1 MSRRDLGSGVSPN
14 GITTAGW
21 FTQWLEER
29 VNDGKFGSAVEY
41 NYRSIIRNHLT
52 PAFGSVH
59 LQDLRVAD
67 IRDLKTRLPQSL
79 QPGTTKKIL
88 GLIHH
93 ALQSAVK
100 QELLATNP
108 ASAVPMPSPK
118 HGKRN
123 AGRSMGARARNCSG
137 SRTNTPYDMPI
148 RLALATGAR
157 LAEVLGATWGAI
169 DVERGTFH
177 VIKTLKIEK
186 REFRMAPRR
195 RTARAARSNSPVRLC
210 NCCLII
216 ATSRTLRGS
225 TSARGGRIT
234 ISCSPLSAVGTGTA

>member
-1 MSRRDLGSGVSPN
+1 MSPN

-29 VNDGKFGSAVEY
+29 VSDGKFGSAVEY

-59 LQDLRVAD
+59 LRDLRVAD

-79 QPGTTKKIL
+79 QPGTTRKIL

-93 ALQSAVK
+93 ALQSAVE

-108 ASAVPMPSPK
+108 ASAESAELLRVA
-118 HGKRN
+118 N
-123 AGRSMGARARNCSG
+123 D
-137 SRTNTPYDMPI
+137 TPYDMPI
-148 RLALATGAR
+148 RFALATGAR
-157 LAEVLGATWGAI
+157 QAEVLGATWGVI

-195 RTARAARSNSPVRLC
+195 RNARAARSNSPVRLC

>member
-1 MSRRDLGSGVSPN
+1 MSPN

-29 VNDGKFGSAVEY
+29 VGDGKFGSAVEY

-79 QPGTTKKIL
+79 QPGTTRKTL

-93 ALQSAVK
+93 ALQSAVE

-118 HGKRN
+118 HGEKER
-123 AGRSMGARARNCSG
+123 RALNGGESVELLRVAN
-137 SRTNTPYDMPI
+137 NTPYDMPI

-157 LAEVLGATWGAI
+157 QAEALGATWGAI

>member
-1 MSRRDLGSGVSPN
+1 MSPN

-29 VNDGKFGSAVEY
+29 VGDGKFGSAVEY

-52 PAFGSVH
+52 PAFGRVH
-59 LQDLRVAD
+59 LRDLRVAD

-79 QPGTTKKIL
+79 QPGTTRKIL

-93 ALQSAVK
+93 ALQSAVEQARHQPGIGRADAVAETREK
-100 QELLATNP
+100 ERRALNGGESAELLRVAND
-108 ASAVPMPSPK
+108 
-118 HGKRN
+118 
-123 AGRSMGARARNCSG
+123 
-137 SRTNTPYDMPI
+137 TPYDMPI
-148 RLALATGAR
+148 RFALATGAR
-157 LAEVLGATWGAI
+157 QAEVLGATWGAI
-169 DVERGTFH
+169 DVERGTLH
-177 VIKTLKIEK
+177 VIKTLKIGK

-195 RTARAARSNSPVRLC
+195 RNARAARSNSPVRLC
-210 NCCLII
+210 NCRLII

-225 TSARGGRIT
+225 TSARRGRIT